1 MKKELILK
9 NLNSELTIKIANDE
23 NLVMTRYDPSF
34 GNYIDHIALSE
45 EETKE
50 LIKFLRRENRI
61 PALP

>member
-1 MKKELILK
+1 MKNQVILK
-9 NLNSELTIKIANDE
+9 NLNSELTIKIANNE
-23 NLVMTRYDPSF
+23 NLVMTRYDPSL

-61 PALP
+61 PAFP